1 MIKSNIDTELPIKNI
16 DDYINASVK
25 TERRIADESQYGRTI
40 GIHSSARTG
49 KTLTM
54 VMLIIYYLTKLP
66 YIKGVISNVV
76 LKNLDKIGFDG
87 VYIPLKNI
95 KQVKKEE
102 YKDYIIA
109 TDEFRRLCD
118 ARMSSSFRNKFI
130 SNILADTGKFRQ
142 IHILTDQEASS
153 VDKRVRRNADAILV
167 PFMNFTTG
175 MCTVKVCPSYRKY
188 FELDA
193 YELWN
198 QYNEIAFEY
207 PFREYYQ
214 YYDTE
219 QTIEDYVISFEP
231 KDYMDLFMGWMSKM
245 GYDKREGLVI
255 NKPMITLWKE
265 QEGVEITSSQMSAL
279 MQYMYLESDL
289 EVETRG
295 RSKSIRKDDE

>member
-1 MIKSNIDTELPIKNI
+1 MIKNSIDTDLHINTI
-16 DDYINASVK
+16 DEYINASVQ
-25 TERRIADESQYGRTI
+25 TERRVADESQYGRTI

-153 VDKRVRRNADAILV
+153 IDKRVRRNADAILV
-167 PFMNFTTG
+167 PFMNFNTG

-188 FELDA
+188 FEIDA

-198 QYNEIAFEY
+198 QYTEIAFEY

-231 KDYMDLFMGWMSKM
+231 KDFSDMFNEWMIKM

-265 QEGVEITSSQMSAL
+265 QEGVEITSSQVSAL
-279 MQYMYLESDL
+279 MQYMYLETDFNI
-289 EVETRG
+289 ETRG
-295 RSKSIRKDDE
+295 RAKNITSKDE